1 MGFKVGKNIFS
12 SGISVVADI
21 NPSALKK
28 LDIPDISS
36 FTKKIDNLTPSS
48 GTINNAVDGI
58 PTSSIAKVEIN
69 PAAIK
74 QLESVPGA
82 QLYAKQANGVLS
94 KFPKASFKGITAL
107 AAAGYLTYLVG
118 IEGLTLEEALEKL
131 GEVVADAVEEV
142 VDTVVD
148 SGVAGAVLDSIF
160 TVVDA
165 FMSGI
170 FGDNWLFYGK
180 IAIGAVVF
188 AFIAKIFF
196 AMKMLLGR

>member
-36 FTKKIDNLTPSS
+36 FTKQIDNLAPSS
-48 GTINNAVDGI
+48 GTINNIADGI
-58 PTSSIAKVEIN
+58 PTSTIAKVDIN

-82 QLYAKQANGVLS
+82 QLYAKQADGVLS

-107 AAAGYLTYLVG
+107 AAAGYLTSLVG

-131 GEVVADAVEEV
+131 GEVVADAVEDV
-142 VDTVVD
+142 TDAVVD
-148 SGVAGAVLDSIF
+148 SGVGEAIIDSIF
-160 TVVDA
+160 SVVDA

-180 IAIGAVVF
+180 IALGAVVF
-188 AFIAKIFF
+188 AFVAKIFF
-196 AMKMLLGR
+196 ALKMLLGR

>member
-12 SGISVVADI
+12 SGISVIADI

-28 LDIPDISS
+28 LDIPDISN

-48 GTINNAVDGI
+48 GTISNSLDV
-58 PTSSIAKVEIN
+58 PTSSLTKVEIN

-82 QLYAKQANGVLS
+82 QLYTKQADGVLS
-94 KFPKASFKGITAL
+94 KFPKASFKGITVL

-118 IEGLTLEEALEKL
+118 IEGLTMEEALQKL
-131 GEVVADAVEEV
+131 GEVVADTVEGV
-142 VDTVVD
+142 TDAVVD
-148 SGVAGAVLDSIF
+148 SGVGEAIIDSIF
-160 TVVDA
+160 NVVDA

-180 IAIGAVVF
+180 FAIGAVVF
-188 AFIAKIFF
+188 AFIAKILFTL
-196 AMKMLLGR
+196 KKLLGR